1 MRLRVNA
8 WLVILKA
15 NGTEIKT
22 SIKSD
27 PIESYTLLK
36 HRRNEG
42 SSKPKVVRSATEPR
56 LVSCM
61 SGPSPHFDAT
71 Q

>member
-15 NGTEIKT
+15 NGTEIKA
-22 SIKSD
+22 SILND
-27 PIESYTLLK
+27 PIESFTLLK

-42 SSKPKVVRSATEPR
+42 SIKPKVRSATEPR

-61 SGPSPHFDAT
+61 SGPSPHFDVT